1 MRSPIDTSTSPSSSF
16 SSARS
21 ICASLFPP
29 MLTKATSCPN
39 ATRMPSTVWPRS
51 NRRALTD
58 ASNMVAKSSSCSL
71 TAAPSDRP
79 PSPDY
84 KRRASTAVLR
94 SNVGGDSSGRSDAA
108 GAHHESVPGM
118 ADEQDDLLGT
128 IPSTLD
134 LERSASAMRTGRR
147 KMNSLQQELTHT
159 DTRISGGD
167 VDADTQSAYSVGD
180 EAPGGDNPTPDQDVV
195 QEIGAA
201 VGLNYQD
208 TEELGSERKLE
219 ERDRHRWE
227 LDPASAED
235 YPDRQRE

>member
-1 MRSPIDTSTSPSSSF
+1 
-16 SSARS
+16 
-21 ICASLFPP
+21 
-29 MLTKATSCPN
+29 
-39 ATRMPSTVWPRS
+39 
-51 NRRALTD
+51 
-58 ASNMVAKSSSCSL
+58 
-71 TAAPSDRP
+71 
-79 PSPDY
+79 
-84 KRRASTAVLR
+84 
-94 SNVGGDSSGRSDAA
+94 
-108 GAHHESVPGM
+108 M

-159 DTRISGGD
+159 DTRMSAGD

-195 QEIGAA
+195 EEIGAA

-208 TEELGSERKLE
+208 TEELGTERKLE

-235 YPDRQRE
+235 YPERQRD

>member
-1 MRSPIDTSTSPSSSF
+1 
-16 SSARS
+16 
-21 ICASLFPP
+21 
-29 MLTKATSCPN
+29 
-39 ATRMPSTVWPRS
+39 
-51 NRRALTD
+51 
-58 ASNMVAKSSSCSL
+58 
-71 TAAPSDRP
+71 
-79 PSPDY
+79 
-84 KRRASTAVLR
+84 
-94 SNVGGDSSGRSDAA
+94 
-108 GAHHESVPGM
+108 M

-159 DTRISGGD
+159 DARISGGD